1 MAFGWEGIDRALN
14 MWVAKRVK
22 EKLMSLVLLS
32 VVILFCLTDR
42 YTHMHIEINQI
53 HIFKKN

>member
-1 MAFGWEGIDRALN
+1 
-14 MWVAKRVK
+14 MWVAKRVR
-22 EKLMSLVLLS
+22 EKLMSLVFLS